1 MNKKTRVNHW
11 ENIYITKNPNEVS
24 WYQKTPE
31 TSLVFLK
38 SFNLPKSAKII
49 DIGGGDSFFVDNLIE
64 LGYQDITVL
73 DISGKALERA
83 KTRIGEK
90 AEKIKWIVSDV
101 TDFEPDTKYDFWHDR
116 ATFHFLTDEEDIE
129 KYIEIIKNS
138 INIDG
143 YLVIGTFSEDGP
155 KKCSGLEIKQYSE
168 MSMSVRFRN
177 YFQKLKCITVDHRT
191 PFGTIQNFLFC
202 SFKRLKSEC

>member
-49 DIGGGDSFFVDNLIE
+49 DKGGGDSFFVDNLIE